1 MAEENIDEGFENL
14 SGTEKSAILMM
25 LLGED
30 EAATVLQKLTPR
42 EVQHLGTAM
51 YSVTGGTKKLSIQFS
66 MSSGY
71 YKEQTGIGLGA
82 GQYIE
87 MF

>member
-1 MAEENIDEGFENL
+1 MAEENTDENVQEL

-30 EAATVLQKLTPR
+30 EAAAVLQKLTPR

-51 YSVTGGTKKLSIQFS
+51 YLSLIHIS
-66 MSSGY
+66 EPTRPY
-71 YKEQTGIGLGA
+71 
-82 GQYIE
+82 
-87 MF
+87 